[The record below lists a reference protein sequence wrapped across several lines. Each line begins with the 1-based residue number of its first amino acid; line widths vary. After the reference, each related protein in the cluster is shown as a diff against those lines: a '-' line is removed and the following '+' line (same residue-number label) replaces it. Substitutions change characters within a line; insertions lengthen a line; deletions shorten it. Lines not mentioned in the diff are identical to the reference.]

1 MNMKKRGLSDVVAV
15 TLIILLSIAA
25 VVIVW
30 TFVRSTLEKTGSEI
44 TASCVNVDLRAIS
57 CDLTNNV
64 TVVEN
69 GAGETVIDKVKIVYY
84 NSVAGTSSVQDPTA
98 GTCEGIKALERKAC
112 TTTLPV
118 PAGTDQASVAPILGD
133 RVCGV
138 NPVKVDCN

>member
-57 CDLTNNV
+57 CDLTANTV
-64 TVVEN
+64 TIEN
-69 GAGETVIDKVKIVYY
+69 GAGETVVDKVKIVYY
-84 NSVAGTSSVQDPTA
+84 DSVAGTSSVQDPTG
-98 GTCEGIKALERKAC
+98 GTCEGINALERTAC
-112 TTTLPV
+112 TTAAAPV
-118 PAGTDQASVAPILGD
+118 GTDQASVAPILGD

-138 NPVKVDCN
+138 NTQKVDCN